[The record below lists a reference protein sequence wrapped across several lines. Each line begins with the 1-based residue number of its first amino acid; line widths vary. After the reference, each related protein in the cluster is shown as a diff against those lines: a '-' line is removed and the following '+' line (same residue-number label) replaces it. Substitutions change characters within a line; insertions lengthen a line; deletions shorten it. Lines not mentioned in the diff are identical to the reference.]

1 MKRATESMTEV
12 PAGVPGSLIDSLVLF
27 QLRFC
32 VEVLWRFSSHLSAYL
47 ARMHSRLD
55 PVSYSGSADCHS
67 DGRGSY
73 VTLTAIKLWWF
84 SVDAAIFEAHAVGSG
99 WWV

>member
-1 MKRATESMTEV
+1 
-12 PAGVPGSLIDSLVLF
+12 
-27 QLRFC
+27 
-32 VEVLWRFSSHLSAYL
+32 
-47 ARMHSRLD
+47 MHPRLD

-73 VTLTAIKLWWF
+73 VTLMVIKLWWF